1 MVRNFAEN
9 EVEPLVREMDEKEAI
24 PIDIINKM
32 GELGI
37 MGIPVPGN
45 YGGAGMDPVA

>member
-24 PIDIINKM
+24 PIDIINKSIKR
-32 GELGI
+32 GNEIIEGLDELK
-37 MGIPVPGN
+37 N
-45 YGGAGMDPVA
+45 YLNE